1 MPKPCAPWPE
11 MHSFAQLT
19 PQERLALSRK
29 ALVRH
34 MVRHSQ
40 THEED
45 GIFDIDEDLS
55 GSPAPGGTVNLLK
68 YAARA
73 WWRHHPASVVAELA
87 RPLLDDYAKVHPF
100 RLLGISAGAG
110 AALVVFRPWRMVS
123 MGVLLAGLKSS
134 GLVNL
139 LANLPRSARPDA
151 PDQPQTAP

>member
-1 MPKPCAPWPE
+1 

-45 GIFDIDEDLS
+45 GIFGLDDDLS
-55 GSPAPGGTVNLLK
+55 DSPASGGTLNLLK
-68 YAARA
+68 YAARS
-73 WWRHHPASVVAELA
+73 WWRHHPASVVTELA
-87 RPLLDDYAKVHPF
+87 RPLLDDYAKAHPF
-100 RLLGISAGAG
+100 RLLGLSAGAG

-123 MGVLLAGLKSS
+123 MGVLLTGLKSA

-139 LANLPRSARPDA
+139 LTSLPRSARPDPQDA
-151 PDQPQTAP
+151 P

>member
-1 MPKPCAPWPE
+1 

-34 MVRHSQ
+34 MVRHRQ
-40 THEED
+40 THED
-45 GIFDIDEDLS
+45 DLPFDINDEFS
-55 GSPAPGGTVNLLK
+55 GDPAPGGTLNLLK

-73 WWRHHPASVVAELA
+73 WWRHHPASVVTELA

-100 RLLGISAGAG
+100 KLLGLSAGAG

-123 MGVLLAGLKSS
+123 MGVLLTGLKSA
-134 GLVNL
+134 GLANL
-139 LANLPRSARPDA
+139 LANLPRSARPDSPDA
-151 PDQPQTAP
+151 PQSAP